1 MLLSSSMSSQ
11 EIMPSIAFSV
21 SDMLKNASAALSV
34 SKLPEIL
41 LQSVVPQNMPALS
54 NWNT

>member
-41 LQSVVPQNMPALS
+41 LQSVVQQNMPALS